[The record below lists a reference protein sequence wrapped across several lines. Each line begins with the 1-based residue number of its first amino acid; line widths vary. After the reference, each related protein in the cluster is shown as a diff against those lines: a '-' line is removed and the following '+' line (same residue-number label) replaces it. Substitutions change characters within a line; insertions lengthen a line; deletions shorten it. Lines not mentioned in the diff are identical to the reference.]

1 MEEDYVMIPGSGT
14 KMIIRDVKKE
24 IETAFL
30 DYSMSVIVARA
41 LPDVRDGLKPVHRRI
56 LYTMHERGNDPSH
69 PYRKSADTVGAV
81 LGSYHPHG
89 DASVYDAM
97 VRLAQDFSLRYPLVD
112 GQGNFGSV
120 DGDPPAAYR
129 YTEARMSRMA
139 VEMLTDID
147 KDTIDWDPNF
157 DETKK
162 EPSVLPSRFPNLLVN
177 GSQGIAVGMAT
188 NIPPHNLGE
197 VIDGCV
203 AYIDNPDIDL
213 PGLMEYIKGPD
224 FPTAGIIMGRS
235 GIRAAYATGRGKIT
249 LRGRATIEEKKNGR
263 AQIIVTEIPYMVNK
277 ARLIENI
284 ADLVKDK
291 RIEGI
296 SDLNDETNRKG
307 MRIVIDVCVA
317 YIDNPDI
324 DLPGLMEYIKGPD
337 FPTAGI
343 IMGRS
348 GIRAAYAT
356 GRGKITLRGRAT
368 IEEKK
373 NGRAQIIVTEIPY
386 MVNKARLIENIADL
400 VKDKRIEG
408 ISDLNDETN
417 RKGMRIVIDVRKD
430 ANPQVVLNQLYQYTQ
445 LQDTVGVIMLAID
458 HKVPKVLTLKQM
470 IQKYVEFQD
479 EIVRRRTQYDLKKA
493 KERAHILE
501 GLKKATDI
509 VDELIATIRACKG
522 GMSEAKAAIM
532 EQFGFD
538 DPQAD
543 AIVKLQLGRLAGLE
557 ILKIEEELGT
567 LQAKIEDWEDIL
579 ANDAR
584 VLEIVKNELLEMKK
598 RFGDERRTEIETVSG
613 EVDIEDLIAE
623 EQCVYTLTE
632 AGYIKRQLKATY
644 QAQKRG
650 GRGIS
655 GMTRKEEDIVQEMFV
670 GSTHDYVLFVTDKG
684 RLFRQKGYTI
694 AEGSRT
700 SKGTNIVNLL
710 QLAEGEKVTNM
721 LRQSAQADQEGGF
734 VTMVTKQGL
743 IKRTPLEQYA
753 NIRKSGLIGIALN
766 EGDSLAWTRLTSGH
780 DMLIVATRNGQAIR
794 FNEEDARPMGRSGH
808 GVRAIKLAEGDEVIG
823 VCICR
828 EGGTVLTVTENG
840 KGRRSEIDTYR
851 ITARGGKG
859 IRNYDVS
866 KDKVAAVK
874 IVDDVDDVLL
884 SSQEGI
890 IIRLHA
896 NEIPVQSRYGSGVR
910 VMRLGENDKVMVL
923 ARTDHDDE
931 AQTETIEAE
940 EGDEPTA
947 EQLAAMEA
955 ADEASAAEAP
965 EADTPEE

>member
-1 MEEDYVMIPGSGT
+1 MLAGSYFQFVYEVKFVDEQQVDKIVPVCLESEMQTSYIDY
-14 KMIIRDVKKE
+14 
-24 IETAFL
+24 A
-30 DYSMSVIVARA
+30 MSVIITRA

-56 LYTMHERGNDPSH
+56 LYAMHEAGMTPNK
-69 PYRKSADTVGAV
+69 PYKKSARIVGEV
-81 LGSYHPHG
+81 LGKYHPHG
-89 DASVYDAM
+89 DSSVYDAT
-97 VRLAQDFSLRYPLVD
+97 VRLAQDFSTRYPLVD
-112 GQGNFGSV
+112 GHGNFGSV
-120 DGDPPAAYR
+120 DGDSAAAMR
-129 YTEARMSRMA
+129 YTEVRMA
-139 VEMLTDID
+139 KITGEMLEDID
-147 KDTIDWDPNF
+147 KETVDFMPNY
-157 DETKK
+157 DGSLQ
-162 EPSVLPSRFPNLLVN
+162 EPTVLPSKIPNLLVN
-177 GSQGIAVGMAT
+177 GSAGIAVGMAT

-203 AYIDNPDIDL
+203 LLIDNPEASLEEI
-213 PGLMEYIKGPD
+213 MTKIKGPD
-224 FPTAGIIMGRS
+224 FPTGAKIMGRD
-235 GIRAAYATGRGKIT
+235 GIIKAYSTGRGSIKM
-249 LRGRATIEEKKNGR
+249 RSCATIEPMNKGKHR
-263 AQIIVTEIPYMVNK
+263 IVVTEIPYQVNK
-277 ARLIENI
+277 ARVIESI
-284 ADLVKDK
+284 ADLSRNKE
-291 RIEGI
+291 IEGI
-296 SDLNDETNRKG
+296 TALRDESDRKG
-307 MRIVIDVCVA
+307 MRIVV
-317 YIDNPDI
+317 
-324 DLPGLMEYIKGPD
+324 
-337 FPTAGI
+337 
-343 IMGRS
+343 
-348 GIRAAYAT
+348 
-356 GRGKITLRGRAT
+356 
-368 IEEKK
+368 
-373 NGRAQIIVTEIPY
+373 
-386 MVNKARLIENIADL
+386 
-400 VKDKRIEG
+400 
-408 ISDLNDETN
+408 
-417 RKGMRIVIDVRKD
+417 DVRKD
-430 ANPQVVLNQLYQYTQ
+430 ANAQVILNQLYQYTQ

-470 IQKYVEFQD
+470 LQKYVEFQD
-479 EIVRRRTQYDLKKA
+479 EVVRRRTQYDLKKA

-522 GMSEAKAAIM
+522 GMAEAKAAIM

-557 ILKIEEELGT
+557 ILKIEEELAG
-567 LQAKIEDWEDIL
+567 LHAKIENWEAIL
-579 ANDAR
+579 ADDAR
-584 VLEIVKNELLEMKK
+584 VLAIVKEELLDMKK
-598 RFGDERRTEIETVSG
+598 RFGDERRTEIQSVTG

-670 GSTHDYVLFVTDKG
+670 GSTHDYVLFVTDRG
-684 RLFRQKGYTI
+684 RLFRIKGYTI

-700 SKGTNIVNLL
+700 SKGSNIVNLL

-721 LRQSAQADQEGGF
+721 ICQSKDADTEGGF

-766 EGDSLAWTRLTSGH
+766 EGDALAWTRLTTGN

-794 FNEEDARPMGRSGH
+794 FNEADARPMGRSGH
-808 GVRAIKLAEGDEVIG
+808 GVRAIKLAEGDEVVG

-840 KGRRSEIDTYR
+840 KGRRSDIDTYR

-859 IRNYDVS
+859 IRNYDAS

-931 AQTETIEAE
+931 AQTETVEAE
-940 EGDEPTA
+940 EGDELALVDAEGNVARRVEGPVILFDVFHFDVHELHLLYDVLSALASRKVRSSRTMMANKTSSDDTA
-947 EQLAAMEA
+947 KAAVM
-955 ADEASAAEAP
+955 ASADP
-965 EADTPEE
+965 D

>member
-1 MEEDYVMIPGSGT
+1 ME
-14 KMIIRDVKKE
+14 
-24 IETAFL
+24 
-30 DYSMSVIVARA
+30 
-41 LPDVRDGLKPVHRRI
+41 H
-56 LYTMHERGNDPSH
+56 
-69 PYRKSADTVGAV
+69 
-81 LGSYHPHG
+81 
-89 DASVYDAM
+89 
-97 VRLAQDFSLRYPLVD
+97 
-112 GQGNFGSV
+112 
-120 DGDPPAAYR
+120 
-129 YTEARMSRMA
+129 
-139 VEMLTDID
+139 
-147 KDTIDWDPNF
+147 
-157 DETKK
+157 
-162 EPSVLPSRFPNLLVN
+162 
-177 GSQGIAVGMAT
+177 
-188 NIPPHNLGE
+188 
-197 VIDGCV
+197 
-203 AYIDNPDIDL
+203 
-213 PGLMEYIKGPD
+213 IKGPD

-249 LRGRATIEEKKNGR
+249 LRGRATIEETKNGR
-263 AQIIVTEIPYMVNK
+263 TQIIITEIPYMVNK
-277 ARLIENI
+277 ARLIENM
-284 ADLVKDK
+284 ADLVKEK

-296 SDLNDETNRKG
+296 TGLNDETNRKG
-307 MRIVIDVCVA
+307 MRIVV
-317 YIDNPDI
+317 DI
-324 DLPGLMEYIKGPD
+324 
-337 FPTAGI
+337 
-343 IMGRS
+343 
-348 GIRAAYAT
+348 
-356 GRGKITLRGRAT
+356 
-368 IEEKK
+368 
-373 NGRAQIIVTEIPY
+373 
-386 MVNKARLIENIADL
+386 
-400 VKDKRIEG
+400 
-408 ISDLNDETN
+408 
-417 RKGMRIVIDVRKD
+417 RKD
-430 ANPQVVLNQLYQYTQ
+430 ANAQVILNQLYQYTQ

-458 HKVPKVLTLKQM
+458 HKVPKVMTL
-470 IQKYVEFQD
+470 
-479 EIVRRRTQYDLKKA
+479 A

-522 GMSEAKAAIM
+522 GMAEAKAAIM

-557 ILKIEEELGT
+557 ILKIEEELSG
-567 LQAKIEDWEDIL
+567 LQAKIKDWEDIL

-584 VLEIVKNELLEMKK
+584 VLEIVKNELLDMKK
-598 RFGDERRTEIETVSG
+598 RFGDERRTEIQSVTG

-684 RLFRQKGYTI
+684 RLFRIKGYTI

-721 LRQSAQADQEGGF
+721 LCQSKDTTNEGGF

-753 NIRKSGLIGIALN
+753 NIRKTGLIGIALN
-766 EGDSLAWTRLTSGH
+766 EGDALAWTRLTTGN

-794 FNEEDARPMGRSGH
+794 FNEADARPMGRSGH
-808 GVRAIKLAEGDEVIG
+808 GVRAIKLAEGDEVVG

-840 KGRRSEIDTYR
+840 KGRRSDIDTYR

-859 IRNYDVS
+859 IRNYDAS

-874 IVDDVDDVLL
+874 IVDDIDDVLL

-931 AQTETIEAE
+931 AQTESIEADTE
-940 EGDEPTA
+940 DEPTA
-947 EQLAAMEA
+947 EQLAEMEA

-965 EADTPEE
+965 EADTGDEE

>member
-1 MEEDYVMIPGSGT
+1 MKHSF
-14 KMIIRDVKKE
+14 
-24 IETAFL
+24 IE
-30 DYSMSVIVARA
+30 YSMSVITARA

-56 LYTMHERGNDPSH
+56 LYAMNESGIYPNRPHK
-69 PYRKSADTVGAV
+69 KSAWTVGEV
-81 LGSYHPHG
+81 IGKYHPHG
-89 DASVYDAM
+89 DYAVYEAM
-97 VRLAQDFSLRYPLVD
+97 VRLAQWFSMRTPLID
-112 GQGNFGSV
+112 GHGNFGNI
-120 DGDPPAAYR
+120 DGDGAAAMR
-129 YTEARMSRMA
+129 YTESRLAKPAM
-139 VEMLTDID
+139 ELLRDLQ
-147 KDTIDWDPNF
+147 KDTVDWQPNY
-157 DETKK
+157 DESLA
-162 EPSVLPSRFPNLLVN
+162 EPVTLPARFPNLLVN

-188 NIPPHNLGE
+188 NIPPHNLSE

-203 AYIDNPDIDL
+203 AYIENPDIDL
-213 PGLMEYIKGPD
+213 PGLMEHIKGPD

-249 LRGRATIEEKKNGR
+249 LRGRATIEETKNGR
-263 AQIIVTEIPYMVNK
+263 TQIVITEIPYMVNK
-277 ARLIENI
+277 ARLIEHM
-284 ADLVKDK
+284 ADLVKEK

-296 SDLNDETNRKG
+296 TGLNDETNRKG
-307 MRIVIDVCVA
+307 MRIVV
-317 YIDNPDI
+317 DI
-324 DLPGLMEYIKGPD
+324 
-337 FPTAGI
+337 
-343 IMGRS
+343 
-348 GIRAAYAT
+348 
-356 GRGKITLRGRAT
+356 
-368 IEEKK
+368 
-373 NGRAQIIVTEIPY
+373 
-386 MVNKARLIENIADL
+386 
-400 VKDKRIEG
+400 
-408 ISDLNDETN
+408 
-417 RKGMRIVIDVRKD
+417 RKD
-430 ANPQVVLNQLYQYTQ
+430 ANAQVILNQLYQYTQ

-470 IQKYVEFQD
+470 LQKYVEFQD
-479 EIVRRRTQYDLKKA
+479 EVVRRRTQFDLKKA

-522 GMSEAKAAIM
+522 GMAEAKAAIM

-557 ILKIEEELGT
+557 ILKIEEELSG
-567 LQAKIEDWEDIL
+567 LQAKIKDWEDIL

-584 VLEIVKNELLEMKK
+584 VLEIVKNELLDMKK
-598 RFGDERRTEIETVSG
+598 RFGDERRTEIQSVTG

-644 QAQKRG
+644 QAQRRG

-670 GSTHDYVLFVTDKG
+670 GSTHDYVLFVTDRG
-684 RLFRQKGYTI
+684 RLFRIKGYTI

-700 SKGTNIVNLL
+700 SKGMNIVNLL

-721 LRQSAQADQEGGF
+721 ICQSKDAEQSGGY

-766 EGDSLAWTRLTSGH
+766 EGDALAWTRLTSGH

-794 FNEEDARPMGRSGH
+794 FNEENARPMGRNGH
-808 GVRAIKLAEGDEVIG
+808 GVRAIRLAEGDEVVG

-840 KGRRSEIDTYR
+840 KGRRSDIDTYR

-866 KDKVAAVK
+866 RDKVAAVK

-931 AQTETIEAE
+931 AQTESIEADTE
-940 EGDEPTA
+940 DEPTA
-947 EQLAAMEA
+947 EQLAEMEA

-965 EADTPEE
+965 EADTGDEE

>member
-14 KMIIRDVKKE
+14 KLIVRDVKKE

-30 DYSMSVIVARA
+30 DYSMSVIVSRA

-129 YTEARMSRMA
+129 YTEARMSKMA

-197 VIDGCV
+197 VVDACV
-203 AYIDNPDIDL
+203 AYIENPDIDL
-213 PGLMEYIKGPD
+213 PGLMEHIKGPD

-263 AQIIVTEIPYMVNK
+263 SQIIITEIPYMVNK
-277 ARLIENI
+277 ARMIENI

-296 SDLNDETNRKG
+296 
-307 MRIVIDVCVA
+307 V
-317 YIDNPDI
+317 
-324 DLPGLMEYIKGPD
+324 
-337 FPTAGI
+337 
-343 IMGRS
+343 
-348 GIRAAYAT
+348 
-356 GRGKITLRGRAT
+356 
-368 IEEKK
+368 
-373 NGRAQIIVTEIPY
+373 
-386 MVNKARLIENIADL
+386 
-400 VKDKRIEG
+400 
-408 ISDLNDETN
+408 DLNDETN
-417 RKGMRIVIDVRKD
+417 RKGMRIVIDVRKE

-458 HKVPKVLTLKQM
+458 HKVPRVMTLKQM

-479 EIVRRRTQYDLKKA
+479 EVVRRRTQFDLKRA
-493 KERAHILE
+493 QERAHILE

-522 GMSEAKAAIM
+522 GMAEAKAAIM

-557 ILKIEEELGT
+557 ILKIEEELGS
-567 LQAKIEDWEDIL
+567 LRAKIEDWQDIL

-584 VLEIVKNELLEMKK
+584 VLSIVRDELLDMKR
-598 RFGDERRTEIETVSG
+598 RFADDRRTEIQSVSG
-613 EVDIEDLIAE
+613 EVDIEDLIPE
-623 EQCVYTLTE
+623 EQSVYTLTE
-632 AGYIKRQLKATY
+632 AGYIKRQPKATY
-644 QAQKRG
+644 QAQHRG
-650 GRGIS
+650 GRGIA
-655 GMTRKEEDIVQEMFV
+655 GLTRKEEDVVQEMFV
-670 GSTHDYVLFVTDKG
+670 GSTHDYVLFFTDQG
-684 RLFRQKGYTI
+684 RVFRLKGYTI
-694 AEGSRT
+694 VEGSRT

-710 QLAEGEKVTNM
+710 QLADGEKVTNM
-721 LRQSAQADQEGGF
+721 LRQDAKDSTVGGF

-743 IKRTPLEQYA
+743 IKRTPLEQYG
-753 NIRKSGLIGIALN
+753 NIRKSGLIAIALN
-766 EGDSLAWTRLTSGH
+766 EGDALAWTRLTTG
-780 DMLIVATRNGQAIR
+780 DDTLIVATRNGQAIR
-794 FNEEDARPMGRSGH
+794 FKESDARPMGRTGH
-808 GVRAIKLAEGDEVIG
+808 GVRAISLSEGDEVVG

-828 EGGTVLTVTENG
+828 ENATLLTVTEKG
-840 KGRRSEIDTYR
+840 KGRRTEIDTYR
-851 ITARGGKG
+851 MTGRGGKG
-859 IRNYDVS
+859 VRNYDVE
-866 KDKVAAVK
+866 KDKVAGVK
-874 IVDDVDDVLL
+874 IVDDTDDVLL

-890 IIRLHA
+890 IIRMHA
-896 NEIPVQSRYGSGVR
+896 CDINIQSRYGSGVR
-910 VMRLGENDKVMVL
+910 VMRLGETDKVMVV

-931 AQTETIEAE
+931 AVTEKPEADPE
-940 EGDEPTA
+940 DGEALTDA
-947 EQLAAMEA
+947 QLAALEA
-955 ADEASAAEAP
+955 ADEVADAP
-965 EADTPEE
+965 APADEGEE

>member
-147 KDTIDWDPNF
+147 KDTINWDPNF

-162 EPSVLPSRFPNLLVN
+162 EPSVLPCRFPNLLVN

-188 NIPPHNLGE
+188 NIPPHNLSE

-203 AYIDNPDIDL
+203 AYIDDPDIDL
-213 PGLMEYIKGPD
+213 PGLMEHIKGPD

-249 LRGRATIEEKKNGR
+249 LRGRATIEETKNGR
-263 AQIIVTEIPYMVNK
+263 TQIIITEIPYMVNK
-277 ARLIENI
+277 ARLIENM

-296 SDLNDETNRKG
+296 TGLNDETNRKG
-307 MRIVIDVCVA
+307 MRIVV
-317 YIDNPDI
+317 DI
-324 DLPGLMEYIKGPD
+324 
-337 FPTAGI
+337 
-343 IMGRS
+343 
-348 GIRAAYAT
+348 
-356 GRGKITLRGRAT
+356 
-368 IEEKK
+368 
-373 NGRAQIIVTEIPY
+373 
-386 MVNKARLIENIADL
+386 
-400 VKDKRIEG
+400 
-408 ISDLNDETN
+408 
-417 RKGMRIVIDVRKD
+417 RKD
-430 ANPQVVLNQLYQYTQ
+430 ANAQVILNQLYQYTQ

-458 HKVPKVLTLKQM
+458 HKVPKVMTLKQM

-479 EIVRRRTQYDLKKA
+479 EVVRRRTQYDLKKA

-557 ILKIEEELGT
+557 ILKIEEELSG

-579 ANDAR
+579 AHDAR
-584 VLEIVKNELLEMKK
+584 VLEIVKNELLDMKK
-598 RFGDERRTEIETVSG
+598 RFGDERRTEIQSVTG

-632 AGYIKRQLKATY
+632 AGYICL
-644 QAQKRG
+644 
-650 GRGIS
+650 
-655 GMTRKEEDIVQEMFV
+655 
-670 GSTHDYVLFVTDKG
+670 L
-684 RLFRQKGYTI
+684 YT
-694 AEGSRT
+694 S
-700 SKGTNIVNLL
+700 
-710 QLAEGEKVTNM
+710 
-721 LRQSAQADQEGGF
+721 D
-734 VTMVTKQGL
+734 
-743 IKRTPLEQYA
+743 
-753 NIRKSGLIGIALN
+753 
-766 EGDSLAWTRLTSGH
+766 
-780 DMLIVATRNGQAIR
+780 
-794 FNEEDARPMGRSGH
+794 
-808 GVRAIKLAEGDEVIG
+808 
-823 VCICR
+823 
-828 EGGTVLTVTENG
+828 
-840 KGRRSEIDTYR
+840 
-851 ITARGGKG
+851 
-859 IRNYDVS
+859 
-866 KDKVAAVK
+866 
-874 IVDDVDDVLL
+874 
-884 SSQEGI
+884 
-890 IIRLHA
+890 
-896 NEIPVQSRYGSGVR
+896 
-910 VMRLGENDKVMVL
+910 
-923 ARTDHDDE
+923 
-931 AQTETIEAE
+931 
-940 EGDEPTA
+940 
-947 EQLAAMEA
+947 A
-955 ADEASAAEAP
+955 ADEEDSVDLGGRRIIKQKKQKKNKRSGCVHISAESMI
-965 EADTPEE
+965 TV